1 MAETKN
7 IALTEQEEKFCLMF
21 VNGLA
26 HYCGNAGKC
35 YHAVFEKPNGKR
47 KEDENSSFLGMKL
60 AHKENVKERID
71 ELNEFN
77 AMTAGAI
84 RPRVTSTLL
93 KIMDE
98 CSTDVYE
105 DQAGNPLSPA
115 ALRSVAVNAGKVLN
129 DMYGIKEDIAHKIQ
143 IEGADGSGITFNV
156 IVPEKKKNE
165 DELDEIEE

>member
-26 HYCGNAGKC
+26 PYCGNAGKC
-35 YHAVFEKPNGKR
+35 YYAVFEKPNGKR

-84 RPRVTSTLL
+84 KPRVTSTLL

-143 IEGADGSGITFNV
+143 LEGADGSGITFNV